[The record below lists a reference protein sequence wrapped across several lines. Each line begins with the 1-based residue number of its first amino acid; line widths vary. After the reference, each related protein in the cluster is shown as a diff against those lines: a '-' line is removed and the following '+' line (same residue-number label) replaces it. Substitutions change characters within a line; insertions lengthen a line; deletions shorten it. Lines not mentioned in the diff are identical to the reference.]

1 MQRRILIVEDDREIA
16 GLVALLLRDAGF
28 TTAMEHSGPQGLARA
43 EAEQFDL
50 LVLDVGLPG
59 VDGLEVCR
67 RLRQGQCQAP
77 VLMLSA
83 RASEQDRV
91 SGFEAGADDYLG
103 KPFGAAEL
111 IARVKAILRRAEAA
125 NTDGNVIQLGV
136 LRMDLARH
144 EAVLAGRTLT
154 LTAKEFSLLAV
165 LARHPGRI
173 FSRAQL
179 LDAVWGLDHDGFD
192 HTVHS
197 HINRLRTKIEPN
209 PAKPQRILT
218 VRNVG
223 YKLHAQAFALHLLGN
238 DAQKV

>member
-16 GLVALLLRDAGF
+16 GLVALLLRGAGF
-28 TTAMEHSGPQGLARA
+28 VTAMEHSGPQGLARA

-59 VDGLEVCR
+59 VDGLEICR

-83 RASEQDRV
+83 RTSEQDRV
-91 SGFEAGADDYLG
+91 SGFEVGADDYLG

-144 EAVLAGRTLT
+144 EAVLAGGTLT

-179 LDAVWGLDHDGFD
+179 LDAVWGLDHDGYD

-223 YKLHAQAFALHLLGN
+223 YKLHAPAFALHSLGN
-238 DAQKV
+238 EARNV

>member
-1 MQRRILIVEDDREIA
+1 MQRRILIVEDEREIA
-16 GLVALLLRDAGF
+16 GLVALLLRGAGF
-28 TTAMEHSGPQGLARA
+28 ATAVEYSGPQGLARA
-43 EAEQFDL
+43 EAERFDL

-67 RLRQGQCQAP
+67 RLRGQQSRLP
-77 VLMLSA
+77 ILMLSA

-91 SGFEAGADDYLG
+91 LGLEAGADDYLG

-111 IARVKAILRRAEAA
+111 IARVKAILRRAEAD

-144 EAVLAGRTLT
+144 EALLAGRSLT

-165 LARHPGRI
+165 LARYPGRI

-179 LDAVWGLDHDGFD
+179 LDVVWGLDHDGYD

-197 HINRLRTKIEPN
+197 HINRLRTKIEPD

-223 YKLHAQAFALHLLGN
+223 YKLHAQAFSLHLLGDEARN
-238 DAQKV
+238 A